1 MLALALVVLAAAQD
15 PPAAQWSLDGDVKE
29 SRAGIP
35 TKAQGRIE
43 YIDSPVGNA
52 GKLAVL
58 NAVDSYL
65 EVDASLPVG
74 TGTSEFTLSFWVLV
88 LDKRP
93 VKLFSRKNWSV
104 SLLDNG
110 SLKFSVDPGKVET
123 HPGACPPGQWCHVV
137 VSGGASGKIYLNG
150 EIVGL
155 GDLREGKLDAPQGPL
170 FIGKGAEEQR
180 PFGGLID
187 DVRLYSR
194 VLDLAE
200 VVKLTDEGMPGLRP
214 KPKTPFPGRFELQ
227 PDDGVAFVGG
237 EDARTGQE
245 LAYLESLLT
254 LHAAGKRVRF
264 RNMAWEG
271 DTVYE
276 QPRPLNFGS
285 WTDQFRRGGINVVV
299 AQFGQVE
306 ALQGKDGVDR
316 FAAAYEAL
324 LAQFA
329 KSTSRIILI
338 SPAPFGKGTVDLA
351 AKNKDLALYVDAI
364 RKIAEKNSYLFVDLS
379 TPAMAAEG
387 LTRDGLHLSD
397 AGQWMAA
404 KETARQLEIPGL
416 SDIEAPDAKGA
427 FRKESLEKMRASIRY
442 KNVLWTDSWRPT
454 NWAFLNGD
462 RQEQPSSRDHVD
474 RRVRWFPVEIQQFAA
489 MIRREEEKIEGLVE
503 KK

>member
-1 MLALALVVLAAAQD
+1 MLPLALLILAAAQE
-15 PPAAQWSLDGDVKE
+15 PPAAHWPLDGDVKDA
-29 SRAGIP
+29 RGGVP
-35 TKAQGRIE
+35 TKALGRIE
-43 YIDSPVGNA
+43 YIDSPVGKG

-58 NAVDSYL
+58 NAVDSYI
-65 EVDASLPVG
+65 EVDPSLPVG
-74 TGTSEFTLSFWVLV
+74 SGTSEFSLSFWILV

-93 VKLFSRKNWSV
+93 VKLFSRKGWSV
-104 SLLDNG
+104 SLLENG

-123 HPGACPPGQWCHVV
+123 HPGACAPGQWCHVV
-137 VSGGASGKIYLNG
+137 VSGGKSGTIYLNG
-150 EIVGL
+150 ETVGL

-170 FIGKGAEEQR
+170 MIGKGAEEQR

-187 DVRLYSR
+187 DVRLYGR
-194 VLDLAE
+194 VLAPAE
-200 VVKLTDEGMPGLRP
+200 VTALTDEGMPGLRARA
-214 KPKTPFPGRFELQ
+214 KTPFPARFELQ
-227 PDDGVAFVGG
+227 PDDGIAFVGG
-237 EDARTGQE
+237 EDARVGQD

-254 LHAAGKRVRF
+254 LHAAGKHVRF

-285 WTDQFRRGGINVVV
+285 WTDQFRRNGISVVV

-329 KSTSRIILI
+329 KTTPRIILV
-338 SPAPFGKGTVDLA
+338 SPAPFAKGATDLA
-351 AKNKDLALYVDAI
+351 AKNQDLPLYVDAI
-364 RKIAEKNSYLFVDLS
+364 RKIAAKNSYLFVDLS
-379 TPAMAAEG
+379 TPAMAAAG
-387 LTRDGLHLSD
+387 LSRDGLHLSD

-404 KETARQLEIPGL
+404 KETARQLDIPGL
-416 SDIEAPDAKGA
+416 SDVEAPDAKGR
-427 FRKESLEKMRASIRY
+427 FQKDSLEKLRGTIRY

-462 RQEQPSSRDHVD
+462 RMEQPSSRDHVD
-474 RRVRWFPVEIQQFAA
+474 RRIRWFPVEIQQFSA
-489 MIRREEEKIEGLVE
+489 MIRREEEKVEGLVE